1 MLSPMKL
8 CRILLFIFLFCSLFT
23 SVANEK
29 ALLPLVTIYTKTIG
43 NPSISFPVKLS
54 SDLKVQ
60 TSCKDIDFK
69 ITQSKKDDFKTIYTL
84 TFKANKDLNFHYSM
98 NFRLQDM
105 PHADVDFLLP
115 GLWYKRN
122 LKITPGAPSM
132 SLSNS
137 WMFREDRLSTP
148 MVATYNPLNKR
159 YYTLRHIDNLVKE
172 SLLPYESGEVIMFD
186 ESDLGSLGFGEFNKK
201 AYLGCTYPIAEYP
214 KSYTHKLQL
223 TKPITVF
230 HNLIKGESVELSYEL
245 TTGTVE
251 TYTDFMRE
259 MWQYAYDASKPQP
272 ILPQF
277 TSKQVKKHL
286 SEYYKESFTDQYPL
300 KGYSGVHVNIDQCEK
315 RGILEIGFI
324 GRIFLNA
331 FHALQYG
338 EETGDQLLI
347 DNANAI
353 FDSYLKNGFTSN
365 GFLREKVDFQK
376 NTELFEYSIRRQ
388 SEGAMALLYYL
399 KYEKSKGRNH
409 LEWEKRIEN
418 LLDKIISIQRNDNSF
433 PRKFNDKLDVLDSTG
448 GSSSCAVLPLTM
460 AYNYFNNVK
469 YLDAAKRTGI
479 YMKKESI
486 DKGDYFS
493 STLDARCEDKEASIY
508 ITTAFYYLWLSTN
521 NQEYI
526 DYAAQSAYFSLSY
539 YFTWDVPFAKGQMLG
554 DLGFKTRGWGTVS
567 VENNHIDA
575 YIFEFIDVLNWLSL
589 HTGDKRLMSFG
600 KVIESSMQ
608 DQLLPVEGRLCGIA
622 KPGYYPEV
630 VQQTQWDY
638 GFNGKGFYNTLFGP
652 GWVVASLWTMLSPGN
667 TEDYFNSSKAFTQQI
682 K

>member
-1 MLSPMKL
+1 MKFCSVFL
-8 CRILLFIFLFCSLFT
+8 YVFLFYPIITFAT
-23 SVANEK
+23 NEK
-29 ALLPLVTIYTKTIG
+29 TILPIVTIYTKTTG
-43 NPSISFPVKLS
+43 NPSVSFPVKIT

-60 TSCKDIDFK
+60 NSCKDIDFK
-69 ITQSKKDDFKTIYTL
+69 ISKNNDGNFKTIYTL
-84 TFKANKDLNFHYSM
+84 TFQAKKNLNFHCSM
-98 NFRLQDM
+98 NFRLYDM

-115 GLWYKRN
+115 GFWYKRN

-132 SLSNS
+132 SVSNS

-148 MVATYNPLNKR
+148 MVATYNPRSKR
-159 YYTLRHIDNLVKE
+159 YYTLKHTNGLVKE
-172 SLLPYESGEVIMFD
+172 SLLPYQSGEVLMFD

-201 AYLGCTYPIAEYP
+201 TYIGCTYPIAEYP
-214 KSYTHKLQL
+214 KSYSHKLQL

-230 HNLIKGESVELSYEL
+230 HHLKKGESVVLNYEL
-245 TTGTVE
+245 TTGDADS
-251 TYTDFMRE
+251 YTDFVRNV
-259 MWQYAYDASKPQP
+259 WQYSYDSAKPQP
-272 ILPQF
+272 VLPTY
-277 TSKQVKKHL
+277 TSDQVKQHL
-286 SEYYKESFTDQYPL
+286 SGYFKESYTDEYQL
-300 KGYSGVHVNIDQCEK
+300 KGYSGVHVDIDKCEK

-331 FHALQYG
+331 YHALQYG
-338 EETGDQLLI
+338 EEKGDKLLT

-353 FDSYLKNGFTSN
+353 FDSYLKDGFTPN

-376 NTELFEYSIRRQ
+376 KTELFEYSIRRQ

-399 KYEKSKGRNH
+399 KYEKSKGRSH
-409 LEWEKRIEN
+409 LEWEKRIET
-418 LLDKIISIQRNDNSF
+418 LMDKILALQRTDYSF
-433 PRKFNDKLDVLDSTG
+433 PRKFNDKMEVLDNTG

-460 AYNYFNNVK
+460 AYKYFNNIK
-469 YLDAAKRTGI
+469 YLEAAKLAAI
-479 YMKKESI
+479 YMKKECI

-521 NQEYI
+521 NRDYI
-526 DYAAQSAYFSLSY
+526 DYASQSAYFSLSY
-539 YFTWDVPFAKGQMLG
+539 FFTWDVPFAKGQMLG

-567 VENNHIDA
+567 VENNHVDA
-575 YIFEFIDVLNWLSL
+575 YIFEFIDVLNWLSKY
-589 HTGDKRLMSFG
+589 TGDNRLMSFG

-638 GFNGKGFYNTLFGP
+638 GSNGKGFYNTLFGP
-652 GWVVASLWTMLSPGN
+652 GWVVASLWTMLSPRN
-667 TEDYFNSSKAFTQQI
+667 TEDYFNSGKAFTQQI